1 MVIRALERNKAKR
14 SEAPGVRVVIFE
26 WVVRAE
32 TYRVCGSCC
41 VAGQRLCKGPVAGAG
56 MACWSHRR
64 LVWLEWRIVMG
75 MDMRSESVEGP
86 SGSLWASVRTAAC
99 SLMETGAIGGF

>member
-1 MVIRALERNKAKR
+1 MLWRE
-14 SEAPGVRVVIFE
+14 SEEVQSAGMRVVIFE

-41 VAGQRLCKGPVAGAG
+41 VGGQRLCKGPVAGAG
-56 MACWSHRR
+56 MACWSRRR
-64 LVWLEWRIVMG
+64 LVWLEWRIMMG
-75 MDMRSESVEGP
+75 IDMRSESVEGP
-86 SGSLWASVRTAAC
+86 SGSLRASVRTAAC

>member
-1 MVIRALERNKAKR
+1 MLWRE
-14 SEAPGVRVVIFE
+14 SEEVQSAGMRVVIFE

-32 TYRVCGSCC
+32 TYRVCGSCY
-41 VAGQRLCKGPVAGAG
+41 VGGQRLCKGPVAGAG
-56 MACWSHRR
+56 MACWSRRR
-64 LVWLEWRIVMG
+64 LVWLEWRIMMG
-75 MDMRSESVEGP
+75 IDMRSESVEGP

>member
-1 MVIRALERNKAKR
+1 MRALERNKAKR

-32 TYRVCGSCC
+32 TYRVCGSGC
-41 VAGQRLCKGPVAGAG
+41 VVGQRLCKGPVAGAG